1 MTPDPVARAVSSAH
15 RCLSGDTV
23 LALVSGAFEEARAWA
38 LLAEAE
44 RCADCSLL
52 LHEAGRSIAE
62 EGTDG
67 SATLPWLDGPGVLRV
82 GSIVATRFRVLRLLG
97 RGGMGEVYKA
107 LDNELGEIV
116 ALKTI
121 RMTHATLPSS
131 IERFRQEVRLAR
143 RVVHPHV
150 CRVLEFGRHQVEGAV
165 PVYFLTMELLRGEL
179 LSSSLRRRGRLRA
192 LESVTIARQICAG
205 LCAIHAQ
212 GVLHRDIK
220 PSNVILCAEPGRS
233 DLQEGARRRAV
244 LLDFGI
250 ARSLELE
257 TTARS
262 SALIGTPDYM
272 APEQLQAQALTPVTD
287 IYALGMVLFELLTGE
302 LPFAE
307 EPTLTRALKRLQ
319 GAPPV
324 ASKGAAELS
333 PKLTRLV
340 ARCLAVAPSER
351 PQSAATL
358 LQELTALEQEL
369 SLPSDPRLS
378 RNPQG
383 SGATPAFARTKGATL
398 FLAGAIL
405 TAIAVV
411 VALGSRT
418 PTPSTAVVSAS
429 PGRPPTQP
437 PSTRASAHASSRLP
451 SIAEPTDLR
460 GAAERHDHVPTRR
473 EGNAPTTVVSA
484 PARSPSAT
492 VSARSPGP
500 VGPACSPPFYF
511 DDEGFR
517 VYRKECL

>member
-1 MTPDPVARAVSSAH
+1 
-15 RCLSGDTV
+15 
-23 LALVSGAFEEARAWA
+23 
-38 LLAEAE
+38 
-44 RCADCSLL
+44 
-52 LHEAGRSIAE
+52 
-62 EGTDG
+62 
-67 SATLPWLDGPGVLRV
+67 
-82 GSIVATRFRVLRLLG
+82 
-97 RGGMGEVYKA
+97 
-107 LDNELGEIV
+107 
-116 ALKTI
+116 
-121 RMTHATLPSS
+121 
-131 IERFRQEVRLAR
+131 
-143 RVVHPHV
+143 
-150 CRVLEFGRHQVEGAV
+150 VLEFGRHQVEGAV

-220 PSNVILCAEPGRS
+220 PSNVILCAEPGQS

-262 SALIGTPDYM
+262 SALVGTPDYM

-324 ASKGAAELS
+324 ASKGAAELP

-351 PQSAATL
+351 PQSGATL
-358 LQELTALEQEL
+358 LHELTALEQEL
-369 SLPSDPRLS
+369 SSLSDPRLS
-378 RNPQG
+378 RSPQG
-383 SGATPAFARTKGATL
+383 SGAPPAFARAKGATL
-398 FLAGAIL
+398 FLAGAIV

-429 PGRPPTQP
+429 PDRPPTLP
-437 PSTRASAHASSRLP
+437 PSSRASAHASSRLP
-451 SIAEPTDLR
+451 SIAEPTVPR
-460 GAAERHDHVPTRR
+460 GAAERHVHVPTRR
-473 EGNAPTTVVSA
+473 ERNAPTTVVSA

-492 VSARSPGP
+492 VTARSPGP